1 MAAASHSYG
10 EIAWDGGLLSRID
23 ARVKIAGAA
32 LLLVLNLVAGSMAVS
47 LLIAAAMMAVMSL
60 GRIPY
65 RRQLI
70 SVSFPASFA
79 LFAVLS
85 QTVFYGGTVFASVGP
100 VDLHR
105 EGLMYGLYIATR
117 ILGGALVVVVL
128 GVTTPINRFCLA
140 LRWFRVPVIF
150 VEILQLAY
158 RYLLDLYGEL
168 FRMRDAQRVRLGW
181 TSPRRGLASSR
192 MLAGAL
198 FLRVYDRGLAGQ
210 LKFWHRWPSDMSG
223 EQEPVCVRE
232 YLQFVA
238 HGDWRLP
245 SGPQLEHSVA
255 FERRPRLH
263 VQLVRTVPLIE
274 NM

>member
-198 FLRVYDRGLAGQ
+198 FLRVYDRGLRTAEAMRSRG
-210 LKFWHRWPSDMSG
+210 SG
-223 EQEPVCVRE
+223 S
-232 YLQFVA
+232 LIT
-238 HGDWRLP
+238 GSLGRL
-245 SGPQLEHSVA
+245 
-255 FERRPRLH
+255 ERRDVAAAAVITVL
-263 VQLVRTVPLIE
+263 LVILVITALAARA
-274 NM
+274 